1 MTNIKVITPL
11 DLEDSEFYR
20 LYLKN
25 KNDKGIWISVDIS
38 EFTIIDTTE
47 WQQEYQF
54 GALQKITPHHTHMK
68 DNK

>member
-11 DLEDSEFYR
+11 GLENSEFYR

-38 EFTIIDTTE
+38 EFTSIDATE
-47 WQQEYQF
+47 WQQEYQCKF
-54 GALQKITPHHTHMK
+54 INIDEKEIKQ
-68 DNK
+68 

>member
-11 DLEDSEFYR
+11 GLENSEFYR

-38 EFTIIDTTE
+38 NFTSISTTE
-47 WQQEYQF
+47 WQQEAQDKF
-54 GALQKITPHHTHMK
+54 INTDKKVIR
-68 DNK
+68 